1 MSADRTSSNE
11 FEAEGEPLGPRK
23 ARTKSERDAGGD
35 ARETGGDA
43 EVRDGAPPWKLPD
56 LA

>member
-23 ARTKSERDAGGD
+23 ARAKSERDAGED
-35 ARETGGDA
+35 TRETGGGTGVQNDS
-43 EVRDGAPPWKLPD
+43 L
-56 LA
+56 

>member
-11 FEAEGEPLGPRK
+11 FEAEGEPLGSRK
-23 ARTKSERDAGGD
+23 ARTESERDAGGD
-35 ARETGGDA
+35 GRETGGVA
-43 EVRDGAPPWKLPD
+43 GSGTTSPVWKLPD